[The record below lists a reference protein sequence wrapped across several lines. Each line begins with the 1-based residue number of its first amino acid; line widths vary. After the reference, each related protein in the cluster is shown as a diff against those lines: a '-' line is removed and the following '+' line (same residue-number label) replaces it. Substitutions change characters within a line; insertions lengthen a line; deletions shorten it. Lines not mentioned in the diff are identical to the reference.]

1 MAGATEQDHAR
12 RFSGISRL
20 YGEEGLSRFQQSH
33 VAVVGVGGVGSWTV
47 ESLARSG
54 VGTLTLIDLD
64 HLAESNVN
72 RQLPALDSTLG
83 QAKVQALKARIAEIN
98 SRCTVHC
105 IEEFISADN
114 PRELLSGVLEHP
126 RSLVLDCIDHA
137 RTKAALIA
145 WCRRQKLAV
154 LTVGGAGG
162 RTDPLR
168 IRVSDLSR
176 TEEDSLLSRTR
187 KHLRADHGYS
197 RNPRR
202 RFGVPAVFSDE
213 KRRGVNADS
222 CSVEGSVS
230 GLTCAGYGSATH
242 VTATM
247 GLVAAGRALDILNAP

>member
-1 MAGATEQDHAR
+1 MVGASEQDHSR
-12 RFSGISRL
+12 RFSGIARL
-20 YGEEGLSRFQQSH
+20 YGEEGLLRFQQSN
-33 VAVVGVGGVGSWTV
+33 VAVIGVGGVGSWTA

-54 VGTLTLIDLD
+54 VGALTLIDLD
-64 HLAESNVN
+64 HLAESNIN

-83 QAKVQALKARIAEIN
+83 LAKVRALQQRIAQIN
-98 SRCTVHC
+98 SRCTVKC
-105 IEEFISADN
+105 IEEFISEDN

-126 RSLVLDCIDHA
+126 RALVIDCIDHA

-145 WCRRQKLAV
+145 WCKRQKLSI

-162 RTDPLR
+162 RIDPLR

-176 TEEDSLLSRTR
+176 TEEDILLSRTR
-187 KHLRADHGYS
+187 KHMRGNYGFS

-213 KRRGVNADS
+213 KRREVSTDS
-222 CSVEGSVS
+222 CAADGGVS
-230 GLTCAGYGSATH
+230 GLNCAGYGSVTH

-247 GLVAAGRALDILNAP
+247 GLIAAGRALDMLNTP